1 MENSRT
7 CEVCNVNIHRAS
19 MQKHLRSKKHLEN
32 VIQNEMIIPEWFF
45 KEEKTPI
52 KKKIQKLYNP
62 KTLKQLAREKIKL
75 DDIEFA
81 KMMINPYYFID
92 RNLKNGFKIELESH
106 NISHANSILTIT
118 CKYPDIGIDFRYI
131 NKIVKELSV
140 IYARLINQFKFEYHT
155 LFSASFYKINEDDFR
170 DNEIELYINLKIN
183 HNLTESDIDNID
195 IRSQLEHQIQI
206 QETKESGWIFDK
218 INSMKLSFY
227 KTEELNGTS
236 YVNIPLRSNAI
247 INIRN
252 NDKFCFIWSILA
264 SLHPCEIDHPNGVN
278 NYEQYFNELN
288 FESFDFTNGF
298 KCNDVHRFNELNN
311 LSVNIY
317 ELNFYQDGDKWK
329 HNLIPIEISKNDSD
343 RVVDLLIYK
352 NHYALIKKL
361 HVFLG
366 DHNKSF
372 VCRRCLNS
380 YTCENALINHKDKCG
395 DDNIC
400 TIRTSN
406 ESHLYWKKH
415 FHKNPL
421 YFRIIADFEAD
432 NEKDDSKI
440 GNKTTNIYK
449 QKPILN
455 GYYIISEL
463 EDVLE
468 SGYYESPLGYD
479 NIDWFVKE
487 IIRLENKM
495 AFYFKE
501 TKKNIIM
508 TKEDIEDFE
517 NNDICR
523 FCEKEIVSDK
533 VRDHCHLTGKYR
545 GPAHNICN
553 INVNQKDSNFIPFA
567 FHNFSNYDCHM
578 FFKKLVDL
586 KKDKVKFKIIPKTNE
601 EYITVK
607 YGCIRFIDSYR
618 FLSESLDKLVKNL
631 NEDDFEILKKEFPD
645 KWQYLNKKLAY
656 PYQYFNSIDD
666 YKKPVN
672 NLKKED
678 FFSKLKNDYPDDD
691 EIERTKEI
699 IKLFNIKNGEQLTKL
714 YCKSDVI
721 LLADVMEKF
730 VKVSFEEYGI
740 NPLYCVSLPGYTYQC
755 ALKYTDIKLQTLQDK
770 DLILLIENKIRGGI
784 SSIMGDRYVKS
795 DENNK
800 ILYIDA
806 TNLYGHSMGQFLPYD
821 EIEMWHVH
829 PDKYWNWL
837 DIILNTSDDS
847 EIGYFLEVDLK
858 YPDDIKEKTKYFPFC
873 PENKKINPD
882 KYNEYM
888 KSIKPEKY
896 TKSKKLI
903 CDWTDKKKYLIHY
916 RMLKFYVRHGM
927 IVVKIHEIISF
938 KQSRWLECYISFNT
952 QKRNKAKN
960 EFEKDFFK
968 LLNNAAFGK
977 FLENV
982 RNRLGLELIK
992 KGEIKKIVKQQSK
1005 LTFNGIQKSYENYY
1019 SFTYKKNEVVMD
1031 KAIYVGFAILELSKL
1046 HMYETYYDTLQ
1057 PYFGQENLQLHYLD
1071 TDGMILS
1078 MKTKNIINDLKNLED
1093 VFDFSNLDENHEL
1106 FSNKNK
1112 KVIGKFKIETPKNIW
1127 IDEFVCLRS
1136 KAYSF
1141 KCKDDKEGKNK
1152 IKGISKSQS
1161 KHIKFQEY
1169 YNCLFGKEYQREC
1182 NNYILRSI
1190 NHEMVLQEVKKSTL
1204 SLFDDKRCY
1213 INNIESIP
1221 WE

>member
-1 MENSRT
+1 
-7 CEVCNVNIHRAS
+7 
-19 MQKHLRSKKHLEN
+19 
-32 VIQNEMIIPEWFF
+32 
-45 KEEKTPI
+45 
-52 KKKIQKLYNP
+52 
-62 KTLKQLAREKIKL
+62 
-75 DDIEFA
+75 
-81 KMMINPYYFID
+81 
-92 RNLKNGFKIELESH
+92 
-106 NISHANSILTIT
+106 
-118 CKYPDIGIDFRYI
+118 
-131 NKIVKELSV
+131 
-140 IYARLINQFKFEYHT
+140 
-155 LFSASFYKINEDDFR
+155 
-170 DNEIELYINLKIN
+170 
-183 HNLTESDIDNID
+183 
-195 IRSQLEHQIQI
+195 
-206 QETKESGWIFDK
+206 
-218 INSMKLSFY
+218 MKLSFY

-236 YVNIPLRSNAI
+236 YVKIPLRSNSI

-252 NDKFCFIWSILA
+252 NDKYCFIWSILA
-264 SLHPCEIDHPNGVN
+264 SLHPCENDHPNRVN
-278 NYEQYFNELN
+278 NYSQYFNELN
-288 FESFDFTNGF
+288 FQSFDFTNGF
-298 KCNDVHRFNELNN
+298 KCSDVHKFNELNN
-311 LSVNIY
+311 LSVNIN
-317 ELNFYQDGDKWK
+317 ELNFYQDGEKWK
-329 HNLIPIEISKNDSD
+329 HNQLPIEISKNESD

-366 DHNKSF
+366 DHHKSF
-372 VCRRCLNS
+372 VCRQCLNS
-380 YTCENALINHKDKCG
+380 YTCENALKNHKEKCG
-395 DDNIC
+395 EDNIC

-432 NEKDDSKI
+432 NEKDGTKI

-449 QKPILN
+449 QKPVLN

-463 EDVLE
+463 EDVLK

-487 IIRLENKM
+487 VIKLENKM

-501 TKKNIIM
+501 TNKDIIM
-508 TKEDIEDFE
+508 TQEDEEDYK
-517 NNDICR
+517 NNNICR

-553 INVNQKDSNFIPFA
+553 INVKQKDSNFIPFA

-586 KKDKVKFKIIPKTNE
+586 KKDKVKFKIIPKTNK

-618 FLSESLDKLVKNL
+618 FLSENLDKLVKNL
-631 NEDDFEILKKEFPD
+631 NENDFEILKKEFPD

-666 YKKPVN
+666 YKKPVI

-678 FFSKLKNDYPDDD
+678 FFNKLKNDYPDDD
-691 EIERTKEI
+691 EIERTKGI
-699 IKLFNIKNGEQLTKL
+699 IKLFNIKNGEELTKL

-770 DLILLIENKIRGGI
+770 DLILLIENNIRGGI
-784 SSIMGDRYVKS
+784 SSVMGDRYVKS

-806 TNLYGHSMGQFLPYD
+806 TNLYGHSMSQFLPYD
-821 EIEMWHVH
+821 EIKFE
-829 PDKYWNWL
+829 K
-837 DIILNTSDDS
+837 DISLEQILNTPDDND
-847 EIGYFLEVDLK
+847 IGYFLEVDLK
-858 YPDDIKEKTKYFPFC
+858 YPDNIKQKTKYFPFC
-873 PENKKINPD
+873 PENKKIDPD
-882 KYNEYM
+882 KYNDYM
-888 KSIKPEKY
+888 NSIKPENY

-952 QKRNKAKN
+952 QKRNKSKN
-960 EFEKDFFK
+960 DFEKDFFK

-992 KGEIKKIVKQQSK
+992 KGDIKKIVKQQSK
-1005 LTFNGIQKSYENYY
+1005 LTFNGIQKSYENYDSY
-1019 SFTYKKNEVVMD
+1019 TFNKNEVVMD
-1031 KAIYVGFAILELSKL
+1031 KAIYVGFTILELSKL

-1078 MKTKNIINDLKNLED
+1078 MKTKDIIKDLKKLENI
-1093 VFDFSNLDENHEL
+1093 FDFSNLDENHEL

-1141 KCKDDKEGKNK
+1141 KCKDNKEDKNK

-1161 KHIKFQEY
+1161 KHIKFEEY

-1204 SLFDDKRCY
+1204 SIFDDKRCY
-1213 INNIESIP
+1213 INNIESKP
-1221 WE
+1221 WN

>member
-1 MENSRT
+1 M
-7 CEVCNVNIHRAS
+7 
-19 MQKHLRSKKHLEN
+19 
-32 VIQNEMIIPEWFF
+32 
-45 KEEKTPI
+45 
-52 KKKIQKLYNP
+52 
-62 KTLKQLAREKIKL
+62 
-75 DDIEFA
+75 
-81 KMMINPYYFID
+81 
-92 RNLKNGFKIELESH
+92 
-106 NISHANSILTIT
+106 
-118 CKYPDIGIDFRYI
+118 
-131 NKIVKELSV
+131 
-140 IYARLINQFKFEYHT
+140 
-155 LFSASFYKINEDDFR
+155 
-170 DNEIELYINLKIN
+170 
-183 HNLTESDIDNID
+183 
-195 IRSQLEHQIQI
+195 
-206 QETKESGWIFDK
+206 
-218 INSMKLSFY
+218 
-227 KTEELNGTS
+227 
-236 YVNIPLRSNAI
+236 
-247 INIRN
+247 
-252 NDKFCFIWSILA
+252 
-264 SLHPCEIDHPNGVN
+264 
-278 NYEQYFNELN
+278 
-288 FESFDFTNGF
+288 
-298 KCNDVHRFNELNN
+298 
-311 LSVNIY
+311 
-317 ELNFYQDGDKWK
+317 
-329 HNLIPIEISKNDSD
+329 
-343 RVVDLLIYK
+343 
-352 NHYALIKKL
+352 
-361 HVFLG
+361 
-366 DHNKSF
+366 
-372 VCRRCLNS
+372 
-380 YTCENALINHKDKCG
+380 
-395 DDNIC
+395 
-400 TIRTSN
+400 
-406 ESHLYWKKH
+406 
-415 FHKNPL
+415 
-421 YFRIIADFEAD
+421 
-432 NEKDDSKI
+432 
-440 GNKTTNIYK
+440 
-449 QKPILN
+449 LN
-455 GYYIISEL
+455 GYHIISEL

-501 TKKNIIM
+501 TKKDIIM
-508 TKEDIEDFE
+508 TQEDEEDFK
-517 NNDICR
+517 NNNICR
-523 FCEKEIVSDK
+523 FCEKEILSDK

-545 GPAHNICN
+545 GPAHNVCN
-553 INVNQKDSNFIPFA
+553 INVRQADSNFIPFA
-567 FHNFSNYDCHM
+567 FHNFSIYDCHM

-631 NEDDFEILKKEFPD
+631 DEDDFKILKKEFPD

-678 FFSKLKNDYPDDD
+678 FFNKLKNDYPDDD

-699 IKLFNIKNGEQLTKL
+699 IRLFNIKDGEELTKL

-721 LLADVMEKF
+721 LLADVFEKF
-730 VKVSFEEYGI
+730 VKVSTKEYKI

-770 DLILLIENKIRGGI
+770 DLILLIENNIRGGI
-784 SSIMGDRYVKS
+784 SSVMGDRYIKS
-795 DENNK
+795 DENKK

-806 TNLYGHSMGQFLPYD
+806 TNLYGHSMSQFLPYD
-821 EIEMWHVH
+821 EIEMWHGH

-837 DIILNTSDDS
+837 DEILNTPDDS

-858 YPDDIKEKTKYFPFC
+858 YPDNIKQKTIYFPFC
-873 PENKKINPD
+873 PENKKIDPN
-882 KYNEYM
+882 KYNDYM
-888 KSIKPEKY
+888 KKIKPENY

-903 CDWTDKKKYLIHY
+903 CDWSDKKKYLIHY

-938 KQSRWLECYISFNT
+938 KQSRWLESYISFNT

-960 EFEKDFFK
+960 NLEKDFFK

-982 RNRLGLELIK
+982 RKRLGLELIK
-992 KGEIKKIVKQQSK
+992 KGDIKKIIKQQSK
-1005 LTFNGIQKSYENYY
+1005 LTFNGIQKSYENYDSY
-1019 SFTYKKNEVVMD
+1019 TFNKNEVVMD

-1046 HMYETYYDTLQ
+1046 HMNETYYDTLQ
-1057 PYFGQENLQLHYLD
+1057 PYFGQENLQLHYVD

-1078 MKTKNIINDLKNLED
+1078 MKTKDIIKDLKNLENI
-1093 VFDFSNLDENHEL
+1093 FDFSNLDENHEL

-1141 KCKDDKEGKNK
+1141 KCKDNKENKNK
-1152 IKGISKSQS
+1152 IKGVSKSQS
-1161 KHIKFQEY
+1161 KHIKFEEY

-1182 NNYILRSI
+1182 NNYIIRSI

-1213 INNIESIP
+1213 INNIKSIP
-1221 WE
+1221 WDC